1 MVKGSMALETDNTA
15 ESAMEITQ
23 PRAQTVRVPKTFRSL
38 QHRNFQLYFIG
49 QLISVAGTWMQV
61 VAQAWLVYQ
70 LSHSALMLGLVG
82 FAAAIPS
89 LLISPWGGVVVD
101 RVNKRNLLV
110 ITQASAMVLAFILAA
125 LTFAGIVQ
133 VWEIIALA
141 AVMGVVNAF
150 DGPARQA
157 FVVEM
162 VGREDLPNAIAIN
175 SMMFNGAR
183 VIGPAL
189 GGLLLATVGTAW
201 CFFIN
206 GVSFLAVIGCLLL
219 MRLTPRTRELKI
231 GSPWTDLKHG
241 MQYVLHHREIFA
253 LLMLALIFSVFG
265 ISYNTILP
273 AFVDQLVHTDTAS
286 YATLQA
292 IFGDGANAASY
303 GVLNAFIGAG
313 AVVGAFLMAR
323 YGERGQRGRWLI
335 WVDLAFPIILLLF
348 AYNPNFGLALLLA
361 LGLGVGFMLTF
372 TIINT
377 LLQTNVDDQMRG
389 RVMGLYTLTFFGFAP
404 FGNLAMGILAEQ
416 WGMSLIIALSAACAL
431 ILSAIVILLVPQL
444 RKMS

>member
-1 MVKGSMALETDNTA
+1 MEESTTLETSLAA
-15 ESAMEITQ
+15 EPDGEMFSAAARSQ
-23 PRAQTVRVPKTFRSL
+23 RLPRTFRSL
-38 QHRNFQLYFIG
+38 QHRNFQLYFAG

-61 VAQAWLVYQ
+61 VAQAWLVYE
-70 LSHSALMLGLVG
+70 LSHSELMLGIVG

-110 ITQASAMVLAFILAA
+110 ITQGSAMVLAFILAA

-133 VWEIIALA
+133 VWEIIVLA
-141 AVMGVVNAF
+141 ALLGLVNAF
-150 DGPARQA
+150 DGPGRQA

-162 VGREDLPNAIAIN
+162 VGREDLSNAIAIN

-206 GVSFLAVIGCLLL
+206 GLSFLAVIVCLLL
-219 MRLTPRTRELKI
+219 MRLTPRTQVLEI
-231 GSPWTDLKHG
+231 GSPWNDLKHG
-241 MQYVLHHREIFA
+241 LRYVLLHREIFA

-273 AFVDQLVHTDTAS
+273 AFVDQVLHTD
-286 YATLQA
+286 AT
-292 IFGDGANAASY
+292 GY

-313 AVVGAFLMAR
+313 AVVGAFIIAR

-335 WVDLAFPIILLLF
+335 WIDLAFPFILLAF
-348 AYNPNFGLALLLA
+348 AYNPNLGLALLLA
-361 LGLGVGFMLTF
+361 FGLGIGFMLTF

-377 LLQTNVDDQMRG
+377 LLQTNVDDKMRG

-404 FGNLAMGILAEQ
+404 FGNLAIGILANQ
-416 WGMSLIIALSAACAL
+416 WGMSFTILLSATCAL

-444 RKMS
+444 RKMP

>member
-1 MVKGSMALETDNTA
+1 VEDSTTLETSLVTDSGGAEFPATA
-15 ESAMEITQ
+15 RSTRLPQ
-23 PRAQTVRVPKTFRSL
+23 TFRSL
-38 QHRNFQLYFIG
+38 QHRNFQLYFAG

-61 VAQAWLVYQ
+61 VAQAWLVYE
-70 LSHSALMLGLVG
+70 LSHSELMLGIVG

-125 LTFAGIVQ
+125 LTFAGVVQ

-141 AVMGVVNAF
+141 ALMGVVNAF

-183 VIGPAL
+183 VVGPAL
-189 GGLLLATVGTAW
+189 GGILLATVGTAW

-206 GVSFLAVIGCLLL
+206 GVSFLAVIVCLLL

-241 MQYVLHHREIFA
+241 LRYVLLHREIFA

-273 AFVDQLVHTDTAS
+273 AFVDQVLHAD
-286 YATLQA
+286 AT
-292 IFGDGANAASY
+292 GY

-335 WVDLAFPIILLLF
+335 WVDLAFPLILLVF
-348 AYNPNFGLALLLA
+348 AYNANFGLALLLA
-361 LGLGVGFMLTF
+361 FGLGVGFMLTF

-404 FGNLAMGILAEQ
+404 FGNLAIGILAQQ
-416 WGMSLIIALSAACAL
+416 WEMSLIIALSAACAL
-431 ILSAIVILLVPQL
+431 ILSAVVILLVPQL
-444 RKMS
+444 RKMA

>member
-1 MVKGSMALETDNTA
+1 MKESTALETSFAA
-15 ESAMEITQ
+15 ESGEEMYSAGAPATRMPQ
-23 PRAQTVRVPKTFRSL
+23 TFRSL
-38 QHRNFQLYFIG
+38 QHRNFQLYFAG

-61 VAQAWLVYQ
+61 VAQAWLVYE
-70 LSHSALMLGLVG
+70 LSHSELMLGLVG

-110 ITQASAMVLAFILAA
+110 VTQSSAMVLAFILAA

-133 VWEIIALA
+133 VWEIIVLA
-141 AVMGVVNAF
+141 ALLGLVNAF
-150 DGPARQA
+150 DGPGRQA

-206 GVSFLAVIGCLLL
+206 GLSFLAVIVCLLL
-219 MRLTPRTRELKI
+219 MRLTPRAQVLEI
-231 GSPWTDLKHG
+231 GSPWNDLKHG
-241 MQYVLHHREIFA
+241 LRYVLRHREIFA

-273 AFVDQLVHTDTAS
+273 AFVDQVLHAD
-286 YATLQA
+286 AT
-292 IFGDGANAASY
+292 GY

-313 AVVGAFLMAR
+313 AVAGAFLIAR
-323 YGERGQRGRWLI
+323 YGDRGRRGRWLV
-335 WVDLAFPIILLLF
+335 WVDLAFPFILLAF

-361 LGLGVGFMLTF
+361 FGLGVGFMLTF

-377 LLQTNVDDQMRG
+377 LLQTNVDDKMRG

-404 FGNLAMGILAEQ
+404 FGNLAIGLLSNH
-416 WGMSLIIALSAACAL
+416 WGMSLTIVLSAACAL

-444 RKMS
+444 RKMP